1 MITAAAMVASARV
14 PYAEALRTHRLACA
28 GLIGGHGPVHA
39 ASGGAGGARTRRRG
53 RAGGRGTTVTGA
65 RVATEGAQAAGQGTE
80 RNVVVEGPGRV
91 AVREEP
97 RRPVPAGAFRV
108 TTLFSDIASSVR

>member
-1 MITAAAMVASARV
+1 LTANETRAAPDRV
-14 PYAEALRTHRLACA
+14 QPA
-28 GLIGGHGPVHA
+28 G
-39 ASGGAGGARTRRRG
+39 
-53 RAGGRGTTVTGA
+53 
-65 RVATEGAQAAGQGTE
+65 EETE
-80 RNVVVEGPGRV
+80 RSIVVEGPGRV